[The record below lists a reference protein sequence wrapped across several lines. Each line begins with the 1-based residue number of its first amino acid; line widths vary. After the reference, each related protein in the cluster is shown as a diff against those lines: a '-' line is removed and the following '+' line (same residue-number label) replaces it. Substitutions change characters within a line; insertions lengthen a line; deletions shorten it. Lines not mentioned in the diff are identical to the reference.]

1 MTTPAGSMKSRS
13 SVMAPAPATR
23 FLRRPGGRIGYD
35 VAGEGPLVLLVPGM
49 GDLRTAYR
57 FLAPALRAA
66 GYRVACTDLRGHGD
80 SDNTFTSY
88 GDEETAA
95 DVVALIEALGG
106 PGVVV
111 GNSMGAGSAVLAAAQ
126 RPGLVCGLVLVGP
139 FVRNGKTSA
148 MQHLL
153 LRVAMAPPW
162 AAVSWK
168 SYLPKLYAGRR
179 PADFAGY
186 RDQVVA
192 SLRRPGYAKAFS
204 RTTRTSHDPAEARL
218 ADVTAPALV
227 VMGEQD
233 PDFPDPRAEADWL
246 GRTLHAQVVMVPDA
260 GHYPQSQRPDIT
272 TPAVLCFLESVNG
285 RALGQDSAPPA
296 GPRP

>member
-1 MTTPAGSMKSRS
+1 MNLNETTPAGSTSYL
-13 SVMAPAPATR
+13 A
-23 FLRRPGGRIGYD
+23 RPDGRIGYD
-35 VAGEGPLVLLVPGM
+35 AAGTGPLIVLVPGM
-49 GDLRTAYR
+49 GDLRAGYR

-80 SDNTFTSY
+80 SDATLTSY
-88 GDEETAA
+88 GDEETAG
-95 DVVALIEALGG
+95 DVIVLIEELGG
-106 PGVVV
+106 PAVVV

-148 MQHLL
+148 GQRLL

-162 AAVSWK
+162 AAISWK
-168 SYLPKLYAGRR
+168 SYLPKLYAGRK
-179 PADFAGY
+179 PADFGEY
-186 RDQVVA
+186 CDQVVA

-204 RTTRTSHDPAEARL
+204 RTTCISHDPAEARL
-218 ADVTAPALV
+218 ADVTAPVLV

-233 PDFPDPRAEADWL
+233 PDFPDPRAEADWIARAL
-246 GRTLHAQVVMVPDA
+246 RAHVVMVPEA

-272 TPAVLCFLESVNG
+272 TGAVLRFLESVTG
-285 RALGQDSAPPA
+285 GA
-296 GPRP
+296 